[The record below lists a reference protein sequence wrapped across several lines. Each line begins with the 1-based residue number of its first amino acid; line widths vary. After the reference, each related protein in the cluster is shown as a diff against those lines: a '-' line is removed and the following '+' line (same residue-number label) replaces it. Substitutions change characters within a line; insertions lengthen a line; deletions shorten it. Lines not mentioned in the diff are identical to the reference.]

1 MRIIEKGYGEPKISL
16 IGGIHGD
23 EPSGE
28 QIITYLDENIAET
41 DVQNGTLQLIIANEA
56 ALQQDKR
63 YIESDINRSFSIGN
77 PHNREE
83 HLAQKLIFYLS
94 DSDYV
99 LALHSSQSAPPPFAM
114 YSNINQEIKK
124 IMNHLPIHY
133 AVNTGQL
140 GERETTLD
148 SKIANAVTVEVG
160 KQHSQQAIETG
171 KEIADQFI
179 QIFDLIDKPPYNTQP
194 KQTEIQH
201 IIAERELRKE
211 GSNPNVYYKNF
222 QEIPKNAIIAEDSGI
237 THRATTD
244 NKTPIL
250 LSETGYTNIFGLIG
264 RYASYDT

>member
-1 MRIIEKGYGEPKISL
+1 MRIIEKGYGKPKISIL
-16 IGGIHGD
+16 GGIHGD

-28 QIITYLDENIAET
+28 QIVKYLDENIAEL

-56 ALQQDKR
+56 ALQQNKR
-63 YIESDINRSFSIGN
+63 YIESDVNRSFSIGN
-77 PHNREE
+77 PQNREE
-83 HLAQKLIFYLS
+83 HLAQKLAFYLS

-114 YSNINQEIKK
+114 YSNINQEIKR
-124 IMNHLPIHY
+124 ILNHLPVQY

-148 SKIANAVTVEVG
+148 SKISNAVTLEVG

-179 QIFDLIDKPPYNTQP
+179 QIFDIVDKPPYNMQP
-194 KQTEIQH
+194 EQTDIQH
-201 IIAERELRKE
+201 IIAEKELRKE
-211 GSNPNVYYKNF
+211 GSNPSVYYKNF
-222 QEIPKNAIIAEDSGI
+222 QDVPKNAIIAEDSEI
-237 THRATTD
+237 THRATSD

-250 LSETGYTNIFGLIG
+250 LSETGYANIFGLIG
-264 RYASYDT
+264 RYTTYE